1 MSTGNLETACGTRV
15 TRRRAA
21 VTRELLDA
29 AWRLIERDGVAVLTL
44 RELAAQLGMR
54 PQSLSG
60 YFPCKSE
67 LLDAL
72 FRDGFSQATE
82 RLLRLPQSGDA
93 KVNLVNSVSD
103 FLDFCVSNP
112 GRFQLMLQRAVPGF
126 TPSPASLR
134 YSSESLQIMLERA
147 ASAGVRDAA
156 DVDLLRALINGLASE
171 QIANEPDGRRF
182 ISQAERAVTLVLSSG
197 QRSNHR
203 ATLRPVTPRSRA
215 ARNKP

>member
-1 MSTGNLETACGTRV
+1 METGNDEFALGSRV
-15 TRRRAA
+15 VRRRAA

-54 PQSLSG
+54 PQSLSE
-60 YFPCKSE
+60 YFPSKSE

-82 RLLRLPQSGDA
+82 RLLGLPQGGDPR
-93 KVNLVNSVSD
+93 VDLVNTVSD

-126 TPSPASLR
+126 TPSPESLR
-134 YSSESLQIMLERA
+134 CSGASLQIMLERA

-156 DVDLLRALINGLASE
+156 DVDLLRALISGLASE
-171 QIANEPDGRRF
+171 QIANEPGGRRF
-182 ISQAERAVTLVLSSG
+182 ISQAERAVTLVLTG
-197 QRSNHR
+197 QRNPPGP
-203 ATLRPVTPRSRA
+203 TG
-215 ARNKP
+215 

>member
-1 MSTGNLETACGTRV
+1 MATGSEKTAADTRV

-44 RELAAQLGMR
+44 RELAGQLGMR
-54 PQSLSG
+54 PQSLSE
-60 YFPCKSE
+60 YFPSKAA

-72 FRDGFSQATE
+72 FRDGFWQATE
-82 RLLRLPQSGDA
+82 RLLGLPQGGDPRM
-93 KVNLVNSVSD
+93 NLVHSVSD

-112 GRFQLMLQRAVPGF
+112 GRFQLMLQHAVPGF
-126 TPSPASLR
+126 TPSPESLR
-134 YSSESLQIMLERA
+134 CSAESLQVMLERA

-171 QIANEPDGRRF
+171 QIANEPGGHRF
-182 ISQAERAVTLVLSSG
+182 ICQAERAVSLILTSG
-197 QRSNHR
+197 QQSHYR
-203 ATLRPVTPRSRA
+203 ATVSPEPRRSRA
-215 ARNKP
+215 AT